1 MPRDSVFSHRK
12 LSLSAG
18 LRQRQ
23 ASGWA
28 CALVAG
34 CFLGAAPA
42 EAETFKGTE
51 IKGASGIYLV
61 TKDVIVRDKPANQ
74 GGRAGSLKEGERIEV
89 FGRTTGNWL
98 AVKKGDKRL
107 GFVYAPVLMPLID
120 GAIDKDVTGK
130 AAIGRGAH
138 CMFTIHFEGRSE
150 IEGELLQTADYD
162 VAYRCENEGK
172 KFTFNGPM
180 FITEAPYQA
189 SSKPVYQV
197 SVDLLDIAEDPD
209 HVFST
214 VVFYD
219 RDAGEVKLD
228 SVSPPEFAGKATLT
242 RKPAAT
248 VAQALAGAVEI
259 ALAAWGDRVWDTLT
273 KAGR

>member
-1 MPRDSVFSHRK
+1 MPRDSVHSHRK
-12 LSLSAG
+12 PWLPAG
-18 LRQRQ
+18 LCQRQ
-23 ASGWA
+23 APGWA
-28 CALVAG
+28 LALVAG
-34 CFLGAAPA
+34 CFFGAASA
-42 EAETFKGTE
+42 AAETFKGAE
-51 IKGASGIYLV
+51 LKSESGFYLV
-61 TKDVIVRDKPANQ
+61 VKDVIVRDKPANQ

-107 GFVYAPVLMPLID
+107 GFVYAQGLLPLID

-130 AAIGRGAH
+130 AAIGRGAQ
-138 CMFTIHFEGRSE
+138 CLFTIHFEGRSE
-150 IEGELLQTADYD
+150 LEGELLQTADYD
-162 VAYRCENEGK
+162 VAYRCESAGK
-172 KFTFNGPM
+172 KFSFNGPM
-180 FITEAPYQA
+180 FITEGPYQA
-189 SSKPVYQV
+189 STKAVYQV

-228 SVSPPEFAGKATLT
+228 TVSPPEFAGKAALT
-242 RKPAAT
+242 RKAAAN
-248 VAQALAGAVEI
+248 VPEALAGAVEI
-259 ALAAWGDRVWDTLT
+259 ALATWSDRVWDTLA